1 LQSEKASS
9 FYHSAG
15 EYARGDVPTN
25 NVEGYFSIFERRIIG
40 VYQHCGEQ
48 HLQRYLNEFNFRYS
62 NRARL
67 GIDDAQ
73 RTTLALKGAEGKRLT
88 YRRLDGSDAA

>member
-1 LQSEKASS
+1 M
-9 FYHSAG
+9 
-15 EYARGDVPTN
+15 
-25 NVEGYFSIFERRIIG
+25 IG

-48 HLQRYLNEFNFRYS
+48 HLQRYPNEFDFRDS
-62 NRARL
+62 SRARL

-88 YRRLDGSDAA
+88 YRRLDGTNAA